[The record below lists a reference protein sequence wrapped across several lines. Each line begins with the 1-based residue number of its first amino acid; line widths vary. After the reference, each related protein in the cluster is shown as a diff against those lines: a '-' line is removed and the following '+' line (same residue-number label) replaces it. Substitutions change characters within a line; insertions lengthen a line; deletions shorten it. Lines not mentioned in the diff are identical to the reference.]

1 MAAILEICVDSVS
14 GLQTA
19 LAGGADRIELCSALE
34 LGGLTPSP
42 GLMACAAE
50 QSLPCHAMIRPRAGN
65 FAYSGP
71 EIAHM
76 EREIDHV
83 AAVGLAGV
91 VFGAARDGAL
101 DQAVLGRLLDR
112 AAALGLPATLHRAID
127 TVRDPVAAIDTAIAL
142 GFDRVL
148 SSGGART
155 AIDGLETLRA
165 MRRRAGDAITVMAG
179 SGINAEN
186 VDRLLAIGM
195 DQIHASCSERHASE
209 DPTLVRLGFAAPLR
223 VTRAE
228 RVRALREAISFS
240 SSCRT

>member
-14 GLQTA
+14 GLQAA

-50 QSLPCHAMIRPRAGN
+50 QPLPCHAMIRPRAGD
-65 FAYSGP
+65 FAYGEP
-71 EIAHM
+71 EIAPM
-76 EREIDHV
+76 ERDIDHV
-83 AAVGLAGV
+83 AAAGLAGV

-101 DQAVLGRLLDR
+101 DETVLGRLLTR
-112 AAALGLPATLHRAID
+112 AAAHGLPATLHRAID

-165 MRRRAGDAITVMAG
+165 MRLRAGDAITVMAG
-179 SGINAEN
+179 SGIDARN
-186 VDRLLAIGM
+186 VGRLLAIGI
-195 DQIHASCSERHASE
+195 DEIHASCSEPHITGDTA
-209 DPTLVRLGFAAPLR
+209 LARLGFAAPIAL
-223 VTRAE
+223 THSD
-228 RVRALREAISFS
+228 RVRALHDAIHQL
-240 SSCRT
+240 